1 MYVCVPCRWYWKS
14 RQKYTIVWHLSSAK
28 CVQRCR
34 SCCLRM
40 RLKKPAN
47 MGICMQNCAWRT
59 VTAPSSK
66 NSGKWEMTKNKRFGK
81 ILRSVWG
88 VHFIILFFIICF
100 LKYYSIKFCIIAH
113 PFIYVHS
120 WNSKKQSFLLQN
132 FAKQV
137 LNLMLENCLLLLH
150 GFGLWHNFLYGINWN
165 WTLAVV
171 PLVVT
176 WNVFAVIYNGLPHVG
191 MIEFV
196 RALLHTIL
204 LFAFI
209 YIHIHKIQHSE
220 KVFSGL
226 CLRVTSIM
234 HHYEVAYTLRFPSFG
249 YIDWN
254 LSNEMD
260 WRWKQLYIINDT
272 HLLVAIG
279 QANLIGVGCGWW
291 FVEIVLL
298 LWWLLFQSINTLL
311 PQKFVAY

>member
-47 MGICMQNCAWRT
+47 MGICMQNGAWRT

-220 KVFSGL
+220 KVFSGF

-234 HHYEVAYTLRFPSFG
+234 HHYDVASSSISFFWLHWLKSFKWNGLAMKTIIYHKWHAFARG
-249 YIDWN
+249 YWPGQF
-254 LSNEMD
+254 D
-260 WRWKQLYIINDT
+260 WRWMRVMICGNRPFAV
-272 HLLVAIG
+272 VASVPID
-279 QANLIGVGCGWW
+279 
-291 FVEIVLL
+291 
-298 LWWLLFQSINTLL
+298 
-311 PQKFVAY
+311 